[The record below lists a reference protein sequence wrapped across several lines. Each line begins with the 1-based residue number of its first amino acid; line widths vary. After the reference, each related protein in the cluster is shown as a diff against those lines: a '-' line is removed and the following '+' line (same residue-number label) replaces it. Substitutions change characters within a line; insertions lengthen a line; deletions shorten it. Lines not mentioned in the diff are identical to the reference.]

1 MPNTKVNST
10 LLKNVNRKKIL
21 HVIDEADRISRVEIK
36 NVLKKNGKTV
46 TNIINS
52 LIDDDMVI
60 SVGSSHFTGGRRREI
75 LSINPEYGY
84 LAGIHLGV
92 HTLRGVITD
101 FKYNILAE
109 EKIAISPDE
118 SAESL
123 IQKIKKT
130 LHFLIKHNKIEK
142 NKILK
147 IGFIANGLYN
157 DKTGEW
163 IVSVNNP
170 NWKNIPIRKILS
182 DIYNVPIHLE
192 NNSRAMALWEK
203 SSGSAK
209 NKKNFIYVNL
219 SMGISCVVINNERI
233 YRGMKNKAG
242 EFGHTIVVPNGELC
256 SCGNRGCLET
266 VASGWAIT
274 KIIKNEIKGGA
285 KTEITDLC
293 NGNLDDLEINM
304 VFRAFSKGDKLAV
317 EVLETASSYL
327 GIAIANL
334 INLFDPESVILGGYF
349 AAMSDLFMEKLKS
362 TIKKYAQPLSFDEVK
377 ILPSSLDD
385 NAVVLGAITLVRD
398 TYFHLNEIR

>member
-21 HVIDEADRISRVEIK
+21 HVIDDADRISRVEIK

-52 LIDDDMVI
+52 LIDDHMVM

-84 LAGIHLGV
+84 LVGIHLGV
-92 HTLRGVITD
+92 HSLKGVITD
-101 FKYNILAE
+101 FKYNTLAE
-109 EKIAISPDE
+109 EKIAISSDE

-123 IQKIKKT
+123 IRKIQKT

-147 IGFIANGLYN
+147 IGFIANGISD

-163 IVSVNNP
+163 IVSVNKP

-203 SSGSAK
+203 SYGSAK
-209 NKKNFIYVNL
+209 NKKNFIYINL
-219 SMGISCVVINNERI
+219 STGISCVVINNERI

-242 EFGHTIVVPNGELC
+242 ELGHTIVVPNGELC

-266 VASGWAIT
+266 VASGWAII
-274 KIIKNEIKGGA
+274 KIVKNKIKDGTNTEIKA
-285 KTEITDLC
+285 LC
-293 NGNLDDLEINM
+293 NSNLDNIDMNM
-304 VFRAFSKGDKLAV
+304 VFRAFSNRDKLAV
-317 EVLETASSYL
+317 EVLETASYYL

-349 AAMSDLFMEKLKS
+349 AAMSDLFMEKLKGE
-362 TIKKYAQPLSFDEVK
+362 IKKHIQTFSFDEVK
-377 ILPSSLDD
+377 VLSSSPDD

-398 TYFHLNEIR
+398 TFFYLNEIR